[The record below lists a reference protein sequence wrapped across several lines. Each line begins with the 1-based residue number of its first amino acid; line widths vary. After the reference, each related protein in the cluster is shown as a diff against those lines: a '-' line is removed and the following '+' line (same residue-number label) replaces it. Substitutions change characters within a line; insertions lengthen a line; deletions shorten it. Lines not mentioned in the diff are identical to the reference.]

1 MIKIGLYTLL
11 ILSLTS
17 CSSFQAKEEGTK
29 IDSRGNIIDTSGEPQ
44 TAEAIYARA
53 KSALRRE
60 QYDEAAEEYRKIESN
75 YPFSKYAEQSHIE
88 LAFSVYKLNRWD
100 EAIAIIDRFISMN
113 NTSSLIPY
121 AYYLRG
127 LTNFN
132 RGKTFFNYA
141 LPHVQIDKDPVNLR
155 TAFEDFSFVFKN
167 YDDSDYVEDSYKRM
181 IYLRNTLASYELHV
195 ANFYYKRKA
204 FVAVI
209 NRCNYLIEKYPNAPA
224 NVDALYFL
232 RNAYTQ
238 LMMADNARSIERII
252 ELNYPNYE
260 SKFFQDVLDNNIKRN
275 ILALSETADDIAIGL
290 GFDIED
296 QKFDNFSGVYNVEY
310 FNNSD
315 LIEIPRNIKPKKYTI
330 VHKES
335 EELINIEEVVEE
347 IKEKSSNLL
356 EYFSKDDTS
365 DVIAKDI
372 IVGQKKQ
379 DENVDLKTENIDKQ
393 KSEKKNDVNTVGSEE
408 VIIELLED

>member
-1 MIKIGLYTLL
+1 MIKTGLYTLL
-11 ILSLTS
+11 ILSLAG
-17 CSSFQAKEEGTK
+17 CGGFQAKEEGTK
-29 IDSRGNIIDTSGEPQ
+29 IDSKGNIIDTSGELQ

-100 EAIAIIDRFISMN
+100 EAISVIDRFISMN
-113 NTSSLIPY
+113 STSRLIPY

-132 RGKTFFNYA
+132 RGKTIFNYA

-195 ANFYYKRKA
+195 ANYYYKRKA

-232 RNAYTQ
+232 RNAYNQ
-238 LMMADNARSIERII
+238 LMMVDNARDIEKII
-252 ELNYPNYE
+252 TLNYPNHK
-260 SKFFQDVLDNNIKRN
+260 SKFFKTFLII
-275 ILALSETADDIAIGL
+275 IL
-290 GFDIED
+290 
-296 QKFDNFSGVYNVEY
+296 K
-310 FNNSD
+310 
-315 LIEIPRNIKPKKYTI
+315 EIFW
-330 VHKES
+330 
-335 EELINIEEVVEE
+335 
-347 IKEKSSNLL
+347 LL
-356 EYFSKDDTS
+356 
-365 DVIAKDI
+365 V
-372 IVGQKKQ
+372 KQ
-379 DENVDLKTENIDKQ
+379 RMI
-393 KSEKKNDVNTVGSEE
+393 
-408 VIIELLED
+408 

>member
-1 MIKIGLYTLL
+1 MIKTGLYTLL
-11 ILSLTS
+11 ILSLAG
-17 CSSFQAKEEGTK
+17 CGGFQAKEEGTK
-29 IDSRGNIIDTSGEPQ
+29 IDSKGNIIDTSGELQ

-100 EAIAIIDRFISMN
+100 EAISVIDRFISMN
-113 NTSSLIPY
+113 NTSRLIPY

-132 RGKTFFNYA
+132 RGKTIFNYA

-195 ANFYYKRKA
+195 ANHYYKRKA

-232 RNAYTQ
+232 RNAYNQ
-238 LMMADNARSIERII
+238 LMMVDNARDIEKII
-252 ELNYPNYE
+252 TLNYPNHK

-296 QKFDNFSGVYNVEY
+296 QKFDDFSGVYNVEY
-310 FNNSD
+310 FTNSD

-335 EELINIEEVVEE
+335 KDLIDIEEVVEE
-347 IKEKSSNLL
+347 IKETSSNLL

-372 IVGQKKQ
+372 IVGENIK
-379 DENVDLKTENIDKQ
+379 DESTDLKDKKIDDNNNNSRQ
-393 KSEKKNDVNTVGSEE
+393 EVDTVGSEE